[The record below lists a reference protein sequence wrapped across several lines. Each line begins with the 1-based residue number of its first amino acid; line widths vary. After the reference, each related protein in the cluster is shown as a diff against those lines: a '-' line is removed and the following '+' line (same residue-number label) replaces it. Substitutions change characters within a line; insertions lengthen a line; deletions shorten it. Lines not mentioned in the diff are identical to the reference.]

1 MSIKVVIKR
10 NTYFD
15 SVSLMS
21 LSTKANQ
28 IEGVEQA
35 IIGMGT
41 EMNKGVIRNVGLM
54 TPEVEEATAGGDLMI
69 IVKTTSADQTE
80 SAYLAVEELL
90 TNKDKAQAKS
100 DIKYATIDSAAQG
113 IPDANFAVISV
124 NGAFAVREARKA
136 LENDLH
142 VMLFSDNVSVE
153 DEVELKTLAHEK
165 GLLMMGPDC
174 GTAIIGN
181 TGLCFANAVRKGNIG
196 IVAASGTGSQE
207 VSVRI
212 HDFGGGVLH
221 N

>member
-54 TPEVEEATAGGDLMI
+54 TPEVEEATAGDLMI
-69 IVKTTSADQTE
+69 IVKTANADQTE

-90 TNKDKAQAKS
+90 TNKDKAQAKVILNMQRLIRS
-100 DIKYATIDSAAQG
+100 HKEFLMQTLRSFLSMG
-113 IPDANFAVISV
+113 HLPFAKH
-124 NGAFAVREARKA
+124 AK
-136 LENDLH
+136 H
-142 VMLFSDNVSVE
+142 
-153 DEVELKTLAHEK
+153 LKMIYT
-165 GLLMMGPDC
+165 
-174 GTAIIGN
+174 
-181 TGLCFANAVRKGNIG
+181 
-196 IVAASGTGSQE
+196 
-207 VSVRI
+207 
-212 HDFGGGVLH
+212 
-221 N
+221 

>member
-54 TPEVEEATAGGDLMI
+54 TPEVEEATAGDLMI

-90 TNKDKAQAKS
+90 TNKDKAQAK
-100 DIKYATIDSAAQG
+100 
-113 IPDANFAVISV
+113 VIL
-124 NGAFAVREARKA
+124 NMQR
-136 LENDLH
+136 LILLH
-142 VMLFSDNVSVE
+142 KESLMQTLQSFPSMVHLPFSKHAKH
-153 DEVELKTLAHEK
+153 LKMIYT
-165 GLLMMGPDC
+165 
-174 GTAIIGN
+174 
-181 TGLCFANAVRKGNIG
+181 
-196 IVAASGTGSQE
+196 
-207 VSVRI
+207 
-212 HDFGGGVLH
+212 
-221 N
+221 

>member
-54 TPEVEEATAGGDLMI
+54 TPEVEEATAGDLMI

-90 TNKDKAQAKS
+90 TNKDKAQAKVILNMQRLILLHKES
-100 DIKYATIDSAAQG
+100 LMQTLRSF
-113 IPDANFAVISV
+113 PSMVHLPFAKH
-124 NGAFAVREARKA
+124 AK
-136 LENDLH
+136 H
-142 VMLFSDNVSVE
+142 
-153 DEVELKTLAHEK
+153 LKMIYT
-165 GLLMMGPDC
+165 
-174 GTAIIGN
+174 
-181 TGLCFANAVRKGNIG
+181 
-196 IVAASGTGSQE
+196 
-207 VSVRI
+207 
-212 HDFGGGVLH
+212 
-221 N
+221 

>member
-54 TPEVEEATAGGDLMI
+54 TPEVEEATAGDLMI
-69 IVKTTSADQTE
+69 IVKTANADQTE

-100 DIKYATIDSAAQG
+100 DIKYATIDSVAQG

-165 GLLMMGPDC
+165 
-174 GTAIIGN
+174 AY
-181 TGLCFANAVRKGNIG
+181 
-196 IVAASGTGSQE
+196 
-207 VSVRI
+207 
-212 HDFGGGVLH
+212 
-221 N
+221 